1 MYRFLNLYAI
11 KTIKNVPC
19 LETKSSVCSDNLKFN
34 LYLRAVETLDILLW
48 WRWRSGVN
56 VGMLD
61 IKLAGFTSY
70 SAQVEKTNSN

>member
-56 VGMLD
+56 VGYKASRLHF
-61 IKLAGFTSY
+61 IFCSGRENKL
-70 SAQVEKTNSN
+70 